1 MIEKALEKVEKFFQN
16 DSQFYQKQFKV
27 IKNIPGA
34 NRIFERISNSNN
46 EEQINDYLNE
56 IRYILI
62 FKGLEFDIDKIE
74 PWGKVGP
81 DLEIS
86 RDGHRIIIEIMR
98 FRKMYP
104 GPPEFDISM
113 EYISEYGNIQR
124 DVTKAMKKIYNKF
137 FQINKDNEESVI
149 VIWNDDE
156 DIEETHVKT
165 AVNILK
171 DNAAKNA
178 IKIPNG
184 LLFIIYGSKW
194 VSCASKQQLYCFPV
208 KNINQPYQKWINEIN
223 SSVVNNL
230 VTRAMYF

>member
-1 MIEKALEKVEKFFQN
+1 MIEKALENVKQFFQN
-16 DSQFYQKQFKV
+16 DSQFYQKQFQI
-27 IKNIPGA
+27 IKDIPGA

-46 EEQINDYLNE
+46 EEQINDYLTE
-56 IRYILI
+56 ARYILI
-62 FKGLEFDIDKIE
+62 FKGLEFNIDKIE

-124 DVTKAMKKIYNKF
+124 DVTKAMKKIYYKF
-137 FQINKDNEESVI
+137 FQINKDNEESI
-149 VIWNDDE
+149 IAIWNDDE
-156 DIEETHVKT
+156 DLNETHVKT

-171 DNAAKNA
+171 DNTDKNYL
-178 IKIPNG
+178 KIPSS
-184 LLFIIYGSKW
+184 LSLIIYGSNC
-194 VSCASKQQLYCFPV
+194 VSTASKQQLYCFPV
-208 KNINQPYQKWINEIN
+208 KNMNQPYQKWIDEIN
-223 SSVVNNL
+223 SSIVTNL
-230 VTRAMYF
+230 VERAMYF